1 MSSSPGP
8 EPAPVAPDPAHLAAL
23 LRAGDVDAAIEAG
36 LMTVD
41 LEVRL
46 AAFDP
51 VARAL
56 IRSTR
61 ERLLAAWE
69 ARDRHRAR
77 ADRLARRAAERAARR
92 AAPSAAGVPAGAP
105 AGTSLPPAAAAAL
118 ARAKARAGGA

>member
-1 MSSSPGP
+1 MVSSRGP
-8 EPAPVAPDPAHLAAL
+8 ESAPVAPDPAHLTAL
-23 LRAGDVDAAIEAG
+23 LRAGDIDAAIEAG
-36 LMTVD
+36 LMSVD
-41 LEVRL
+41 PD
-46 AAFDP
+46 APHADFDP
-51 VARAL
+51 GARAL

-92 AAPSAAGVPAGAP
+92 AAPSAAGVPAGAS